1 LNEDELDL
9 LQMIRLALAEPDP
22 ESVRQVAADILP
34 VLKDVCAN
42 GAANREKVWLALTD
56 SERATFSELTAKPLA
71 LADNPPEP
79 EPAETAPKLESI
91 APADAEKL
99 REIATVWWDKYFPE
113 QLQTLITQMFGW
125 GAPGTKYDAV
135 TIATWL
141 ATEGAV
147 VQERIGELIRRRSEG
162 SC

>member
-1 LNEDELDL
+1 MPELE
-9 LQMIRLALAEPDP
+9 I
-22 ESVRQVAADILP
+22 
-34 VLKDVCAN
+34 
-42 GAANREKVWLALTD
+42 
-56 SERATFSELTAKPLA
+56 
-71 LADNPPEP
+71 
-79 EPAETAPKLESI
+79 I

-125 GAPGTKYDAV
+125 GAPGTKYDAA

-147 VQERIGELIRRRSEG
+147 VRERIGELIRRRSEG

>member
-1 LNEDELDL
+1 
-9 LQMIRLALAEPDP
+9 MIRLALAEPDP
-22 ESVRQVAADILP
+22 ESVRQAAADILP
-34 VLKDVCAN
+34 VLKDFCAN
-42 GAANREKVWLALTD
+42 GAANREKVWLALTE

-71 LADNPPEP
+71 LADNPQEP
-79 EPAETAPKLESI
+79 EPAETAPKLETI

-125 GAPGTKYDAV
+125 GAPGTKYDAA